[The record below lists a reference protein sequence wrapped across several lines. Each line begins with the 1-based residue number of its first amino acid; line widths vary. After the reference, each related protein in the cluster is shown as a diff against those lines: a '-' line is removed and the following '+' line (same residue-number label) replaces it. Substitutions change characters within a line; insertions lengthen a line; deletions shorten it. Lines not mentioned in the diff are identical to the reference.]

1 MGRWEFSTTPLG
13 VLSLQTNTKTGKS
26 KGVSKS
32 GQKVAAR
39 VWCPRRRRQ
48 MHLGSFDTDDEAA
61 AAIAHAEML
70 GPEKLPTP
78 KPRKPRARKAGTH
91 AAIPY
96 IPTPPALFD

>member
-39 VWCPRRRRQ
+39 VWRPRRKRQ

-61 AAIAHAEML
+61 AAVAHAEMT
-70 GPEKLPTP
+70 GPENLPTP

-91 AAIPY
+91 AAMHH
-96 IPTPPALFD
+96 PARPFD